1 MQEIDQRDRE
11 LLNALQSDLPLVST
25 PFAVLGQSI
34 DMSEKE
40 VLKRAEKLKREGLLR
55 QISASFD
62 TRALGYRSCLV
73 AAEIAEDRTDHAAS
87 IVNLHPGV
95 TQNYRRNHEFNL
107 WFTLAVPPNSRL
119 GIERTVKVLEKE
131 SGARLTRMFP
141 TLRHFKNSG
150 ASDWSEGQSDGGL
163 DSAAG
168 ESVRN
173 PVTDAEIEMVKLLQ
187 RDLPLLPRPWD
198 ALGRMVGVSGDD
210 LLVAAKRLTSHQQI
224 RRFSGSVP
232 ERKSGFS
239 ATIMGVWV
247 VPETRVEEIGATMAT
262 YPSVSHSYIRPTYPD
277 WPFNLF
283 TTVHGRSV
291 DECESALNGMAT
303 DLQLTQMKA
312 LYPIKEYKR
321 SRISLFSP
329 ELEEW
334 EAGRLGELES
344 AAS

>member
-55 QISASFD
+55 QISATFD

-73 AAEIAEDRTDHAAS
+73 AASVADDRTDHAAA

-119 GIERTVKVLEKE
+119 GIDRTVAALEKE
-131 SGARLTRMFP
+131 SGARLTHTFP
-141 TLRHFKNSG
+141 TLKHFKNSG
-150 ASDWSEGQSDGGL
+150 ASDWIEGQSDGAL

-168 ESVRN
+168 DTARSPVGEVDIEFVR
-173 PVTDAEIEMVKLLQ
+173 LLQ
-187 RDLPLLPRPWD
+187 KDLPLVPRPWD
-198 ALGRMVGVSGDD
+198 ALGRGIGMSGDD
-210 LLVAAKRLTSHQQI
+210 LLDAARRLSAQQQI

-232 ERKSGFS
+232 ERKVGFS
-239 ATIMGVWV
+239 ATVMGVWA
-247 VPETRVEEIGATMAT
+247 VPAPKVDEVGARMAT

-277 WPFNLF
+277 WPYNLF

-291 DECESALNGMAT
+291 DECESALNEMAI
-303 DLQLTQMKA
+303 DLGLTQMKA
-312 LYPIKEYKR
+312 LFPIKEYKR
-321 SRISLFSP
+321 SRIALFSA

-334 EAGRLGELES
+334 ESARLGTLES